1 MEEQPIKITVMGA
14 AIIVAAIIAVFLL
27 LRYLNEQHNKP
38 NPPMA

>member
-27 LRYLNEQHNKP
+27 LRYLNEQPNKP